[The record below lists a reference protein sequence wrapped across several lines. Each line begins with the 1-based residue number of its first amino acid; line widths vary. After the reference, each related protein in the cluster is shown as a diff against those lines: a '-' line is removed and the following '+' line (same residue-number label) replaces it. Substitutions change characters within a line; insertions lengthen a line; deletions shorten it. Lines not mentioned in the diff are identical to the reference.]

1 MRFMR
6 PFLVAIAILAVA
18 NAFSSGQAGDEAKR
32 IYNSSQDSVF
42 LVYLNDSSGAPSAL
56 GSAFLVAPRLL
67 VTNAHVADAG
77 SPVLAVGPVRIPLK
91 ILRTDEK
98 NDLAL
103 LSVDVDLT
111 SKPLPLASAAVS
123 PGEQVFAIGNPEGLE
138 KTISQGIV
146 SGLRKRGDRDLLQV
160 TSPISHGSS
169 GGPILN
175 TKGEV
180 VGVAVGALE
189 DGQNLNFAVPVA
201 YVRAILEQKAN
212 AATASNVDGSL
223 NDAKEI
229 FSKRAQAE
237 YSEDPSSE
245 YQQQT
250 RKLRDLMETI
260 VVSTSRDDALTE
272 MACLGTKATELS
284 DAGIKAARKLA
295 SEKPSPEH
303 RVLLSYVL
311 YDRAS
316 DESMKSQFAQKDS
329 EIQLQANAA
338 HEKYLS
344 EASREA
350 ADSART
356 AKGQGL
362 LIADFVLG
370 NAKRDREE
378 YPEAISL
385 HSLVA
390 GGSPTLCG
398 NDLAKLA
405 ISDLIYE
412 NDSAK
417 RPDDAE
423 KWFRRYASLYGPE
436 SYEWDSEGDRRASA
450 NDLAT
455 AAGAYEK
462 AAAGSSYYGYDYCY
476 AARASFLQPTTNE
489 DGVLNDGRKC
499 VEASVKAT
507 KENEHYFKDT
517 IPFVYRIMASVLDG
531 RGVYQPALEYIKESV
546 AADPEDPFALDTEAK
561 IFADLERNSECIAA
575 AKSAVSV
582 SDGKYPWMNFRLGY
596 CYFAMEDYSRAASAF
611 RLAAEGDKNDAVSA
625 FNLGLSLSRQGFET
639 DANHWFREALGRRP
653 DDELRAKILSA
664 LK

>member
-6 PFLVAIAILAVA
+6 PFLIAVAILALA
-18 NAFSSGQAGDEAKR
+18 DAFAFGQAGDEAKK
-32 IYNSSQDSVF
+32 IYNASQESVF
-42 LVYLNDSSGAPSAL
+42 LVYLNDSSGTPSAL

-111 SKPLPLASAAVS
+111 SRPLPLTSVAVS

-138 KTISQGIV
+138 KTISQGII

-175 TKGEV
+175 AKGEV
-180 VGVAVGALE
+180 VGVAVGMLE

-201 YVRAILEQKAN
+201 YVRAILEQKAD
-212 AATASNVDGSL
+212 AATALNVDGSL
-223 NDAKEI
+223 GDAKDL

-237 YSEDPSSE
+237 YSDDPSSE

-250 RKLRDLMETI
+250 RKLRELMETI
-260 VVSTSRDDALTE
+260 VASTSREDALTE

-284 DAGIKAARKLA
+284 DTGIKAARKLV
-295 SEKPSPEH
+295 SEKPSSEH
-303 RVLLSYVL
+303 RALLSYVL

-316 DESMKSQFAQKDS
+316 DENFKSQFAQKDS
-329 EIQLQANAA
+329 EIQLQANTARD
-338 HEKYLS
+338 KYLS
-344 EASREA
+344 DASREA
-350 ADSART
+350 VDSART

-370 NAKRDREE
+370 NAKRDHEE
-378 YPEAISL
+378 YSEAISL

-390 GGSPTLCG
+390 GGNPRLCG
-398 NDLAKLA
+398 NDLAKQA
-405 ISDLIYE
+405 INSLIYE
-412 NDSAK
+412 NDNAK

-423 KWFRRYASLYGPE
+423 KWFRRYASLSEPTA
-436 SYEWDSEGDRRASA
+436 YEWDSEGDRRASA
-450 NDLAT
+450 NDYAS
-455 AAGAYEK
+455 AAEAYEK

-476 AARASFLQPTTNE
+476 AARANFLQPTTNE
-489 DGVLNDGRKC
+489 DGVLADGRKC
-499 VEASVKAT
+499 VEASIQAT
-507 KENEHYFKDT
+507 KESEKQFKST
-517 IPFVYRIMASVLDG
+517 MPYVYRIMARVLDG
-531 RGVYQPALEYIKESV
+531 RGVYQPALEYIKESI
-546 AADPEDPFALDTEAK
+546 AADPEDPFALNTEAK

-575 AKSAVSV
+575 AQSAVRV
-582 SDGKYPWMNFRLGY
+582 SDGKYPWMNFQLGY
-596 CYFAMEDYSRAASAF
+596 CYFATGDFSRAASAF
-611 RLAAEGDKNDAVSA
+611 RVAAEGDKNDAVSA
-625 FNLGLSLSRQGFET
+625 FNLGLSLSRQGFEA
-639 DANHWFREALGRRP
+639 DANHWFREALSRKP
-653 DDELRAKILSA
+653 DDELRAKIVSA
-664 LK
+664 LR

>member
-1 MRFMR
+1 MR
-6 PFLVAIAILAVA
+6 PWLIAMAILQLAE
-18 NAFSSGQAGDEAKR
+18 AFGFGQAGEEAKK
-32 IYNSSQDSVF
+32 IYSTSQDSVF
-42 LVYLNDSSGAPSAL
+42 LVYLNDSGGNPSAL

-111 SKPLPLASAAVS
+111 SRPLPLASAEVS
-123 PGEQVFAIGNPEGLE
+123 PGEQVFAIGNPAGLE

-180 VGVAVGALE
+180 IGVAVGMLE

-201 YVRAILEQKAN
+201 YVRAILEQKAD
-212 AATASNVDGSL
+212 AATASNVDGRLSV
-223 NDAKEI
+223 AKDI
-229 FSKRAQAE
+229 FSKRAQLE
-237 YSEDPSSE
+237 YSDDLSSE

-250 RKLRDLMETI
+250 RRLRELAATI
-260 VVSTSRDDALTE
+260 VASTSREDALTE
-272 MACLGTKATELS
+272 IACLGTKAIDLS
-284 DAGIKAARKLA
+284 DTGIKAAKKLV
-295 SEKPSPEH
+295 SEKPSSEH
-303 RVLLSYVL
+303 RALLSYVL

-316 DESMKSQFAQKDS
+316 NESMMSQIAQKDS
-329 EIQLQANAA
+329 DIQLQANMA
-338 HEKYLS
+338 HDKYLS

-356 AKGQGL
+356 AKGPGL
-362 LIADFVLG
+362 LIANFVLG
-370 NAKRDREE
+370 NAKRDHEE
-378 YPEAISL
+378 YSEAISL

-390 GGSPTLCG
+390 GGSSRLCG
-398 NDLAKLA
+398 NDLAKQA
-405 ISDLIYE
+405 ISNLVYE
-412 NDSAK
+412 NDRAK

-423 KWFRRYASLYGPE
+423 KWFRRYASLYEPE
-436 SYEWDSEGDRRASA
+436 AYEWDSEGDRRASA
-450 NDLAT
+450 NDYAN
-455 AAGAYEK
+455 AAVAYEK
-462 AAAGSSYYGYDYCY
+462 AAAGSGYYGYDYCY
-476 AARASFLQPTTNE
+476 AAKASFLQPSTNE
-489 DGVLNDGRKC
+489 DGVLGDGRKC
-499 VEASVKAT
+499 VEASVRTT
-507 KENEHYFKDT
+507 KDNEKYFKST
-517 IPFVYRIMASVLDG
+517 LPFVYRIMAGVLET
-531 RGVYQPALEYIKESV
+531 RGVYQPALEYIKESI
-546 AADPEDPFALDTEAK
+546 AANSEDPFAFETEAS

-575 AKSAVSV
+575 AQSAVRL
-582 SDGKYPWMNFRLGY
+582 SDGKYPFLNFRLGY
-596 CYFAMEDYSRAASAF
+596 CYFAAGDFSRAASAF
-611 RLAAEGDKNDAVSA
+611 RLAAEGDKSDAVSA
-625 FNLGLSLSRQGFET
+625 FNLGLSLSRQGSEA
-639 DANHWFREALGRRP
+639 DANHWFREALARKP

>member
-1 MRFMR
+1 MRFIH
-6 PFLVAIAILAVA
+6 PFLLAIATLALA
-18 NAFSSGQAGDEAKR
+18 KTIALCQAGDEAKK

-77 SPVLAVGPVRIPLK
+77 SPVLAVGPVRLPLK

-111 SKPLPLASAAVS
+111 SRPLQLASAAVS
-123 PGEQVFAIGNPEGLE
+123 PGEEVFAIGNPEGLE
-138 KTISQGIV
+138 KTISQGII

-175 TKGEV
+175 AKGEV
-180 VGVAVGALE
+180 VGVAVGMLE

-201 YVRAILEQKAN
+201 YVRAILEQKAD

-223 NDAKEI
+223 SDAKDI

-237 YSEDPSSE
+237 YSGDPSSE

-250 RKLRDLMETI
+250 RKLRELMEAI
-260 VVSTSRDDALTE
+260 VASTSREDALTE

-284 DAGIKAARKLA
+284 DTGIKAARKLV
-295 SEKPSPEH
+295 SEKPSSEH
-303 RVLLSYVL
+303 RALLSYVL

-316 DESMKSQFAQKDS
+316 DEGLKSEFAQKDS
-329 EIQLQANAA
+329 EVQLQANAA
-338 HEKYLS
+338 RDKYLS

-362 LIADFVLG
+362 LIANFVLG
-370 NAKRDREE
+370 NAKRDHEE
-378 YPEAISL
+378 YSEAISL

-390 GGSPTLCG
+390 GGSPSLCG

-405 ISDLIYE
+405 ITSLIYE

-423 KWFRRYASLYGPE
+423 KWFRRYASLYEPAA
-436 SYEWDSEGDRRASA
+436 YEWDSEGDRRASA
-450 NDLAT
+450 NDHAG

-462 AAAGSSYYGYDYCY
+462 AAAGSSYYGYDYCF
-476 AARASFLQPTTNE
+476 AARESFFQPITNE
-489 DGVLNDGRKC
+489 DGVLADGRKC
-499 VEASVKAT
+499 VEASVQAT
-507 KENEHYFKDT
+507 KENEKYFKST
-517 IPFVYRIMASVLDG
+517 MPFVYKIMAGVLEG
-531 RGVYQPALEYIKESV
+531 RGVYQSALEYIKESI
-546 AADPEDPFALDTEAK
+546 AANPEDPFAFDTEAS

-575 AKSAVSV
+575 AQSAVRV
-582 SDGKYPWMNFRLGY
+582 SDGKYPFMNFRLGY
-596 CYFAMEDYSRAASAF
+596 CYFAAGDFSRAASAF
-611 RLAAEGDKNDAVSA
+611 RLAAESDKNDAASA
-625 FNLGLSLSRQGFET
+625 FNLGLSLSRQGFEA
-639 DANHWFREALGRRP
+639 DANHWFREALGRKP

>member
-1 MRFMR
+1 
-6 PFLVAIAILAVA
+6 
-18 NAFSSGQAGDEAKR
+18 
-32 IYNSSQDSVF
+32 
-42 LVYLNDSSGAPSAL
+42 
-56 GSAFLVAPRLL
+56 
-67 VTNAHVADAG
+67 
-77 SPVLAVGPVRIPLK
+77 VGPVRIPLK

-237 YSEDPSSE
+237 YSDDPSSE

>member
-6 PFLVAIAILAVA
+6 PFLIAIAILALA
-18 NAFSSGQAGDEAKR
+18 DAFAFGQAGDEAKK
-32 IYNSSQDSVF
+32 IYNASQESVF
-42 LVYLNDSSGAPSAL
+42 LVYLNDSSGTPSAL

-111 SKPLPLASAAVS
+111 SRPLPLTSVAVS

-138 KTISQGIV
+138 KTISQGII

-175 TKGEV
+175 AKGEV
-180 VGVAVGALE
+180 VGVAVGMLE

-201 YVRAILEQKAN
+201 YVIAILEQKVD

-223 NDAKEI
+223 GDAKDL

-237 YSEDPSSE
+237 YSDDPSSE

-250 RKLRDLMETI
+250 RKLRELMETI
-260 VVSTSRDDALTE
+260 VASTSREDALTE
-272 MACLGTKATELS
+272 MACLGTKTTDLS
-284 DAGIKAARKLA
+284 DTGIKAARKLV
-295 SEKPSPEH
+295 SEKPSSEH
-303 RVLLSYVL
+303 RALLSYVL

-316 DESMKSQFAQKDS
+316 DENFKSQFAQKDS
-329 EIQLQANAA
+329 EIQLQANTARD
-338 HEKYLS
+338 KYLS
-344 EASREA
+344 DASREA
-350 ADSART
+350 VDSART

-370 NAKRDREE
+370 NAKRDHEE
-378 YPEAISL
+378 YSEAISL

-390 GGSPTLCG
+390 GGSPRLCG
-398 NDLAKLA
+398 NDLAKQA
-405 ISDLIYE
+405 INSLIYE
-412 NDSAK
+412 NDNAK

-423 KWFRRYASLYGPE
+423 KWFRRYASLYEPAA
-436 SYEWDSEGDRRASA
+436 YEWDSEGDRRASA
-450 NDLAT
+450 NDYAS

-476 AARASFLQPTTNE
+476 AARANFLQPTTNE
-489 DGVLNDGRKC
+489 DGVLADGRKC
-499 VEASVKAT
+499 VEASIQAT
-507 KENEHYFKDT
+507 KESEKHFKST
-517 IPFVYRIMASVLDG
+517 MPFVYRIMAGVLDG
-531 RGVYQPALEYIKESV
+531 RGVYQPALEYIKESI

-575 AKSAVSV
+575 AQSAVRV
-582 SDGKYPWMNFRLGY
+582 SDGKYPWMNFHLGY
-596 CYFAMEDYSRAASAF
+596 CYFATGDFSRAASAF
-611 RLAAEGDKNDAVSA
+611 RVAAEGDKNDAVSA
-625 FNLGLSLSRQGFET
+625 FNLGLSLSRQGFEA
-639 DANHWFREALGRRP
+639 DANHWFREALGRKP
-653 DDELRAKILSA
+653 DDELRAKIVSA
-664 LK
+664 LR

>member
-237 YSEDPSSE
+237 YSDDPSSE

>member
-1 MRFMR
+1 MAT
-6 PFLVAIAILAVA
+6 VVLALQFA
-18 NAFSSGQAGDEAKR
+18 LGQVGDEAKR
-32 IYNSSQDSVF
+32 IYSFSQDSVF
-42 LVYLNDSSGAPSAL
+42 LVYLNDSSGTPSAL

-91 ILRTDEK
+91 VLRTDEK

-111 SKPLPLASAAVS
+111 SKPLPLASAAVT
-123 PGEQVFAIGNPEGLE
+123 PGEQIFAIGNPEGLE
-138 KTISQGIV
+138 KTISQGII
-146 SGLRKRGDRDLLQV
+146 SGLRKRGDRDILQI

-175 TKGEV
+175 SKGEV
-180 VGVAVGALE
+180 VGVAVGMLE

-201 YVRAILEQKAN
+201 YVKAILEQRTDP
-212 AATASNVDGSL
+212 ATASNVEGSL
-223 NDAKEI
+223 SDANNI
-229 FSKRAQAE
+229 FNKRTQAE
-237 YSEDPSSE
+237 YSDDPSSE

-250 RKLRDLMETI
+250 RKLLELMETI
-260 VVSTSRDDALTE
+260 VVSTSREDALTE
-272 MACLGTKATELS
+272 MACLGTKATDLS
-284 DAGIKAARKLA
+284 DIGIKAARKLVN
-295 SEKPSPEH
+295 EKPSSEH
-303 RVLLSYVL
+303 RALLSYVL

-329 EIQLQANAA
+329 EIQLQANTA

-362 LIADFVLG
+362 LIANYVLG
-370 NAKRDREE
+370 NTKRDQAD
-378 YPEAISL
+378 YSEAISL
-385 HSLVA
+385 HTLVA
-390 GGSPTLCG
+390 GGSPRLCG

-405 ISDLIYE
+405 ISNLIYE
-412 NDSAK
+412 NDNAK

-423 KWFRRYASLYGPE
+423 KWFRRYARIYEPE
-436 SYEWDSEGDRRASA
+436 AYEWDSEGDRRAGA
-450 NDLAT
+450 NDYAN

-476 AARASFLQPTTNE
+476 AARASYLQPVTNE
-489 DGVLNDGRKC
+489 DGVLSDGRKC
-499 VEASVKAT
+499 VEASIQST
-507 KENEHYFKDT
+507 KENEHHFKST
-517 IPFVYRIMASVLDG
+517 LPYVYRIMATVLDG
-531 RGVYQPALEYIKESV
+531 RGAYQPALEYIKESV
-546 AADPEDPFALDTEAK
+546 AANAEDPFALNTEAK

-575 AKSAVSV
+575 AQSAVRV
-582 SDGKYPWMNFRLGY
+582 SDGKYPWMNFHLGY
-596 CYFAMEDYSRAASAF
+596 CYFATGDFSRAASAF
-611 RLAAEGDKNDAVSA
+611 RIAAESDKNDSVSA
-625 FNLGLSLSRQGFET
+625 FDLGLSLSRQGFEA
-639 DANHWFREALGRRP
+639 DANHWFREALGRKP

>member
-6 PFLVAIAILAVA
+6 PFLLAIATLALA
-18 NAFSSGQAGDEAKR
+18 EAFAFGQAGDEAKK
-32 IYNSSQDSVF
+32 IYSASQDSVF
-42 LVYLNDSSGAPSAL
+42 LVYLNDSSGTPSAL

-111 SKPLPLASAAVS
+111 SRPLPLASAAVS

-138 KTISQGIV
+138 KTISQGII

-175 TKGEV
+175 AKGEV
-180 VGVAVGALE
+180 VGVAVGMLE

-201 YVRAILEQKAN
+201 YVRAILEQKAD

-223 NDAKEI
+223 SDAKDI

-237 YSEDPSSE
+237 YSDDPSSE

-250 RKLRDLMETI
+250 RKLRELVETI
-260 VVSTSRDDALTE
+260 VASTSREDALTE
-272 MACLGTKATELS
+272 IACLGTKAIDLS
-284 DAGIKAARKLA
+284 DSGIKAARKLV
-295 SEKPSPEH
+295 SEKPSSEH
-303 RVLLSYVL
+303 RALLSYVL

-316 DESMKSQFAQKDS
+316 DESMKSQFAQQNS
-329 EIQLQANAA
+329 EIQLQANTA
-338 HEKYLS
+338 HDKYLS

-356 AKGQGL
+356 AKGEGL
-362 LIADFVLG
+362 LIANFVLG
-370 NAKRDREE
+370 NAKRDHEE
-378 YPEAISL
+378 YSEAISL

-390 GGSPTLCG
+390 GGSPRLCG
-398 NDLAKLA
+398 NDLAKQA
-405 ISDLIYE
+405 ISNLIYE

-423 KWFRRYASLYGPE
+423 KWFRRYASLYEPAA
-436 SYEWDSEGDRRASA
+436 YEWDSEGDRRASA
-450 NDLAT
+450 NDYAS
-455 AAGAYEK
+455 AAVAYEK
-462 AAAGSSYYGYDYCY
+462 AAAGSSYYGYDYCF
-476 AARASFLQPTTNE
+476 AARASFLQPSTNE
-489 DGVLNDGRKC
+489 DGVLGDGRKC
-499 VEASVKAT
+499 VEASVQTT
-507 KENEHYFKDT
+507 KENEKYFKPT
-517 IPFVYRIMASVLDG
+517 MPFVYRIMAGVLEG
-531 RGVYQPALEYIKESV
+531 RGVYQPALEYIKESI
-546 AADPEDPFALDTEAK
+546 AANPEDPFAFDTEAK

-575 AKSAVSV
+575 AQSAVRV
-582 SDGKYPWMNFRLGY
+582 SDGKYPWMNFHLGY
-596 CYFAMEDYSRAASAF
+596 CYFATGDFSRAASAF

-625 FNLGLSLSRQGFET
+625 FNLGLSLSRQGFEA
-639 DANHWFREALGRRP
+639 DANHWFREALGRKP

-664 LK
+664 LR